1 MGTLASCSAFVIPVS
16 SPRVTVNSSVDSK
29 IHFCCNVQ
37 PTVFNILSVEKES
50 CFESEHEFCY
60 RVQTMAK
67 SKIP

>member
-1 MGTLASCSAFVIPVS
+1 MTTRAKFEQGLLQYEAQL
-16 SPRVTVNSSVDSK
+16 TVNSLYTPKFIFAAMSS
-29 IHFCCNVQ
+29 Q
-37 PTVFNILSVEKES
+37 PFSAFSSVEKES